1 MGHNSQKRN
10 LLQNHDFC
18 FFELNLFPSIFLI
31 QNLGGGSAIT
41 AFTGNKNVSRSKT
54 NVIIFI
60 GIQFL

>member
-1 MGHNSQKRN
+1 
-10 LLQNHDFC
+10 
-18 FFELNLFPSIFLI
+18 NLFPSIFLI
-31 QNLGGGSAIT
+31 QNLGGESAIT